1 MIDRE
6 RFENL
11 STKALASVAEF
22 ADTID
27 CEGVQCTDC
36 PFELAPAILDDFP
49 FLGVCALTYGKAL
62 YKRCTK

>member
-11 STKALASVAEF
+11 SVQALESVAQL
-22 ADTID
+22 ADELD

-36 PFELAPAILDDFP
+36 PFELSPEKFDDFP

>member
-11 STKALASVAEF
+11 STKALASVAEC
-22 ADTID
+22 ADIID

-36 PFELAPAILDDFP
+36 PFELATKKFDDFP
-49 FLGVCALTYGKAL
+49 FLSVCALSYGKAL

>member
-11 STKALASVAEF
+11 SVQALASVAEF
-22 ADTID
+22 VDIID

-36 PFELAPAILDDFP
+36 PFELAPEKFDGFH
-49 FLGVCALTYGKAL
+49 FLGVCALAYGKAL